1 LTLPDKSFTIARPHR
16 AVQDKR
22 QAMTDQVAASDARL
36 TQNPHALRDGREKNL
51 EVAIGRQVRELRKRQ
66 RMTGSDLAA
75 QTGLSVGMLSKIE
88 NGVIS
93 PSLTTLQVLANA
105 LRVPLVQLFSGYEE
119 VRGAMHVKAGQ
130 GVEIERAGTR
140 AGHQYHLLGHIG
152 SNNSGVVVEPY
163 LIVLST
169 ESDRFPTFQH
179 EGIEMLYMLEGVVD
193 YRHGDQIFRL
203 EPGDSLLFDS
213 DAPHGPETL
222 VDLPARYLSIITY
235 PQAK

>member
-1 LTLPDKSFTIARPHR
+1 MKEQPKGTMARFT
-16 AVQDKR
+16 QD
-22 QAMTDQVAASDARL
+22 
-36 TQNPHALRDGREKNL
+36 PHALREMREKNL

-75 QTGLSVGMLSKIE
+75 LTGLSAGMLSKIE

-93 PSLTTLQVLANA
+93 PSLNTLQVLADS

-119 VRGAMHVKAGQ
+119 PRGAMHVKAGQ

-163 LIVLST
+163 LILLRKQ
-169 ESDRFPTFQH
+169 SDRFPTFQH
-179 EGIEMLYMLEGVVD
+179 EGIEMLYVLEGTID
-193 YRHGDQIFRL
+193 YRHGDQIYRL
-203 EPGDSLLFDS
+203 EPGDSLLFDADS
-213 DAPHGPETL
+213 PHGPEGL
-222 VDLPARYLSIITY
+222 VELPARFLSIITY
-235 PQAK
+235 PQQK